1 MNAVGSRN
9 TFSVPNL
16 AWYNNK
22 ELELPLPENWQVEV
36 ANFNGYNR
44 PALKANQIKAAITKP
59 VSGPP
64 LRELARGKH
73 EVVIV
78 FDDQTRVT
86 RTAKLIPPILQELAA
101 GGIEEKQ
108 VRFICGLGMHGV
120 MYRPDFVK
128 KLGAD
133 VIARFPAYNH
143 NAFANCVFV
152 GTTDTYRTRVYV
164 NQEYMRCDLKILV
177 GSCVPHISAGFGGGG
192 KLILPGVTSFES
204 VDWNHMMQAKDALAH
219 ADKPIM
225 GMGIVDKNTQ
235 RWDIDECAD
244 LAGVDFLV
252 NSIVNL
258 WGESVAVYAGAF
270 RPTYTEVIK
279 EAKTNY
285 KTPRV
290 TGKDVVITNAYAKV
304 NESMIALG
312 CAFPAVNPKGGD
324 VVLIANAVE
333 GQIAHY
339 LVGRWGTTNV
349 AKQYNTLR
357 IPPHI
362 NRLIV
367 YNEYQHLGDTW
378 FHYGDNPK
386 VITLGKWD
394 DVLKTLQEG
403 HTGKTSVA
411 VFPDGTVQYVA

>member
-1 MNAVGSRN
+1 MAAVGTRN
-9 TFSVPNL
+9 SFGVPNL
-16 AWYNNK
+16 AWYGNK
-22 ELELPLPENWQVEV
+22 TLELPLPEGWQAEV
-36 ANFNGYNR
+36 ANFAGYDR
-44 PALKANQIKAAITKP
+44 PALRPNQIKASIAKS
-59 VSGPP
+59 VAGRP
-64 LRELARGKH
+64 LKDLARGKH

-86 RTAKLIPPILQELAA
+86 RASKIVPHVLQELAA
-101 GGIEEKQ
+101 AGIEEKQ
-108 VRFICGLGMHGV
+108 IRFICGLGMHGT

-133 VIARFPAYNH
+133 VVARFPVYNH
-143 NAFANCVFV
+143 NAFANCVYV
-152 GTTDTYRTRVYV
+152 GTTNTYRTRVYV
-164 NQEYMRCDLKILV
+164 NQEYMRCDFKILI
-177 GSCVPHISAGFGGGG
+177 GSCVPHVTAGFGGGG

-204 VDWNHMMQAKDALAH
+204 VDWNHMMQKKDAVAH
-219 ADKPIM
+219 AEKPIM
-225 GMGIVDKNTQ
+225 GMGIVDENTQ

-258 WGESVAVYAGAF
+258 RGESVAVYAGAF
-270 RPTYTEVIK
+270 RPTYAEVLK

-304 NESMIALG
+304 NESSIALA
-312 CAFPAVNPKGGD
+312 CAYPTVNPKGGD

-333 GQIAHY
+333 GQISHY
-339 LVGRWGTTNV
+339 LVGRWGTSSV
-349 AKQYNTLR
+349 AKQHTPPR
-357 IPPHI
+357 IPAHV

-367 YNEYQHLGDTW
+367 YSEFPHLGDTW
-378 FHYGDNPK
+378 FHYGENPK
-386 VITLGKWD
+386 ITLLSKWE
-394 DVLKTLQEG
+394 DVIKALRQA
-403 HTGKTSVA
+403 HTEKTSVA